1 MRQQG
6 ASNDVEIEIKYAD
19 IKRPVLSQGSRGD
32 ENSARNDARN
42 VPREL
47 QKIDV
52 SQDQQYLYAQRERE
66 LQAQREVINITL
78 SVGILN

>member
-19 IKRPVLSQGSRGD
+19 VKRPVLSQGSRGD
-32 ENSARNDARN
+32 ENDARNDARN
-42 VPREL
+42 VPR
-47 QKIDV
+47 
-52 SQDQQYLYAQRERE
+52 DQQYLYAQRERE

-78 SVGILN
+78 SVVILN